1 MTQEDKKLV
10 EKKLIWWLD
19 HIQDLAARMGI
30 ENICINI
37 SADSVDVRFY
47 ADDFEKRI
55 GEMRK
60 YNGEDEELKELY
72 PNEWLTQWKEAKDDA
87 GN

>member
-30 ENICINI
+30 ENVSIHISSD
-37 SADSVDVRFY
+37 SADVRLY
-47 ADDFEKRI
+47 ADDFEKLI
-55 GEMRK
+55 GRMSK
-60 YNGEDEELKELY
+60 YNGEDDELKALY
-72 PNEWLTQWKEAKDDA
+72 PNEWFTEWEDET
-87 GN
+87 